1 LNVTDFGASPESSVT
16 FPESVVTLGRNGA
29 EFVLELASFWL
40 SCPIFT
46 GEPDAS

>member
-1 LNVTDFGASPESSVT
+1 VTDFGAWPESSVT
-16 FPESVVTLGRNGA
+16 IPESAVTFARTEA
-29 EFVLELASFWL
+29 EFVLELALIWL